1 MNVFAYF
8 SGFPETSPLVPVHLA
23 SDSLWTWRYFY
34 FCHQCHVYFPLKKKS
49 AGLITLSKMCPINV
63 RVTAAVLLGIKD
75 KVIGLTSPG
84 PVRWIFPP
92 CTRTK
97 QHSSNR
103 KRVYVCQHEELAQI
117 LISAASRALHRSPKF
132 DATLSRLLTS
142 CNSAASKCCQSWL
155 NLSAPCMFHSCSLL
169 LALPKSGWRGSR
181 DNWRFLPR
189 SNFSSCFAKSDTRG
203 VKNPSG
209 GRPGN
214 MQMWWLML

>member
-1 MNVFAYF
+1 MPDKCQGSC
-8 SGFPETSPLVPVHLA
+8 SGA
-23 SDSLWTWRYFY
+23 SGNKGQSDRFDLTWA
-34 FCHQCHVYFPLKKKS
+34 CTVNL
-49 AGLITLSKMCPINV
+49 
-63 RVTAAVLLGIKD
+63 
-75 KVIGLTSPG
+75 
-84 PVRWIFPP
+84 PP

-97 QHSSNR
+97 PHSSNS
-103 KRVYVCQHEELAQI
+103 KRVYVCQHEEFAQI

-142 CNSAASKCCQSWL
+142 NNSAASKCCQSWL

-169 LALPKSGWRGSR
+169 LGLPKSGWRGSR

-189 SNFSSCFAKSDTRG
+189 SNFSLRFAKSDTRG

-209 GRPGN
+209 ARPGN